1 MGYLMLLIM
10 EFDKKGP
17 TYCPPFQ
24 HVRERGGK
32 THSNDSDVDMTPA
45 HINIVSRKNDQGVKP
60 HPHSTKPKCKE
71 AAMEC
76 CPTAIDP
83 EEADASQVELTSP
96 CYSKDPGEAKP
107 RTVDEPF
114 DHGSL
119 VDADATN
126 VGDPRLAQPHP
137 VHPDVPAQNRNASSD
152 SPGHTEDG
160 CHVHLTHDI
169 TEVSNATLRAS
180 HDGYSQE

>member
-1 MGYLMLLIM
+1 MHPKLSL
-10 EFDKKGP
+10 
-17 TYCPPFQ
+17 
-24 HVRERGGK
+24 H
-32 THSNDSDVDMTPA
+32 HPA
-45 HINIVSRKNDQGVKP
+45 IP
-60 HPHSTKPKCKE
+60 
-71 AAMEC
+71 
-76 CPTAIDP
+76 
-83 EEADASQVELTSP
+83 
-96 CYSKDPGEAKP
+96 KDPGEAKP